1 MLSQFIAEVRNVPLA
16 EASTQAAAVIKY
28 FAAGMI
34 LSQGSL
40 IYTFGS
46 RYAKEGKTRLICSL
60 IFAMHAARAALV
72 TWLATTNPTLTQP
85 SPNLT

>member
-16 EASTQAAAVIKY
+16 EASTQAAILIKY

-60 IFAMHAARAALV
+60 IFAMHAALAGLV
-72 TWLATTNPTLTQP
+72 IWLA
-85 SPNLT
+85 